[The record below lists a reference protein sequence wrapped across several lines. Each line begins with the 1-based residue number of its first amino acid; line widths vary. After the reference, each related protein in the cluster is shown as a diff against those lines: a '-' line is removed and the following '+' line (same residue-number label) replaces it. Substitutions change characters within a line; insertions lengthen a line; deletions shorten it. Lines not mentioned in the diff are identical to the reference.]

1 MTIRDPTVNIL
12 YFYMYVVIT
21 APRGCNTVSIFPGR
35 LQRILLKKY
44 PGLDNKSCH

>member
-12 YFYMYVVIT
+12 YVVVT